1 MSRNLPNWLEAYL
14 AYTAESES
22 PETFHLWV
30 GLATIAGAV
39 RRKAFFDMGYFLVF
53 PNLYIV
59 IVSPPGRCK
68 KSTAMRIGRKLLGEV
83 PGINFTTD
91 SVSRERLIQDL
102 SQSFVDGHSSMT
114 AYSSEFASM
123 LTTSGM
129 DMVVFLTDIYDSP
142 TEWSHKTKS
151 GGTNKIKSP
160 YLNLIGATTP
170 DWLARAMPLDTI
182 GIGLT
187 SRVIFVYAD
196 TPRAA
201 KPFPALSS
209 AQRKLGEL
217 LLEDLIEIAGING
230 EYTFDEEARD
240 AYEKWYLARFK
251 NSDPQIDSRLSG
263 YFERKPIHLLK
274 TCMIVAAA
282 RHNDT
287 VITMKD
293 LQLAHELIDRAEETM
308 PKVFSA
314 VGKNPLNMDTED
326 ALAQILVTP
335 GGVSY
340 GEILE
345 RLKHNVRKEEM
356 DEILETLILIG
367 KVQFKGG
374 RYFAVI

>member
-1 MSRNLPNWLEAYL
+1 
-14 AYTAESES
+14 
-22 PETFHLWV
+22 
-30 GLATIAGAV
+30 
-39 RRKAFFDMGYFLVF
+39 
-53 PNLYIV
+53 
-59 IVSPPGRCK
+59 
-68 KSTAMRIGRKLLGEV
+68 MRIGRKLLGEV

-187 SRVIFVYAD
+187 SRVIFVYED

-201 KPFPALSS
+201 KPFPVLSS
-209 AQRKLGEL
+209 AQKKLGEL

-230 EYTFDEEARD
+230 EYTFNTEARD
-240 AYEKWYLARFK
+240 AYEKWYLSRF
-251 NSDPQIDSRLSG
+251 NSTDSPADSRLAG

-287 VITMKD
+287 VITMID
-293 LQLAHELIDRAEETM
+293 LKLAHELIDRAEESM

-335 GGVSY
+335 GGVAY